1 MLYMSKFF
9 LGDNNNRG
17 NFSIGREKG
26 KFGFIDALNRI
37 YKQSIGL
44 ISKNV
49 NLTNRDESS
58 LHIAS
63 IFNFTIYMLKYGI
76 LPIYV
81 FDGKCPKEKR
91 QVVARRKSDKKI
103 FRQKCEDM
111 EDKSSPEFIKNFKRS
126 FSLSKEQIDECKRV
140 LDLMGLKYVNAP
152 EEADQQCASLA
163 YHYKNDSIGVVSDDW
178 DILMYGS
185 PIILKEFTF
194 KNPNNSTIKIEK
206 EEILKSCLL
215 KANCIREK
223 HGLEILSNFT
233 QENFLDFCILMG
245 TDYTVN
251 DKLFKI
257 DNITH
262 DELFEICSLNGF
274 DMNFIAESLYTS
286 NKIISTEDFLISLVQ
301 IREIYNN
308 SKIIKPENVTII
320 PDKINI
326 DELVNFLCAKGMDKI
341 FVENEI
347 KSIEMSYYSLKKI
360 AESLNNPRS
369 FCNLKSYQYKHY
381 CEQFKKNFSAN
392 DLSACC
398 ISKEEYVY
406 QNSEN
411 IKKYIKRD
419 YNGSKIFRQDEKK
432 VILPV
437 SSFRKK
443 CDFNFLIGSGR

>member
-9 LGDNNNRG
+9 LGDNNRG

-44 ISKNV
+44 ISRNI
-49 NLTNRDESS
+49 NLMDKDESN

-91 QVVARRKSDKKI
+91 QVVAKRRNDKKI
-103 FRQKCEDM
+103 FRQKCDDI
-111 EDKSSPEFIKNFKRS
+111 EDKSSPEFIKNFRRG
-126 FSLSKEQIDECKRV
+126 FSLSKEQIDECKKV

-163 YHYKNDSIGVVSDDW
+163 FYYKNDSVGVISDDW

-215 KANCIREK
+215 KANYIRER
-223 HGLEILSNFT
+223 HGLENLLNFT
-233 QENFLDFCILMG
+233 HENFLDFCILMG

-262 DELFEICSLNGF
+262 DELFEFCSLDGF
-274 DMNFIAESLYTS
+274 DMRLVAQTLYASDKITS
-286 NKIISTEDFLISLVQ
+286 AEDFLFSLVQ

-308 SKIIKPENVTII
+308 SRIIKPENVQII
-320 PDKINI
+320 PDRINI

-341 FVENEI
+341 FVESEI

-381 CEQFKKNFSAN
+381 CEQFKKNSSVN
-392 DLSACC
+392 DKSVCS
-398 ISKEEYVY
+398 IPKEAYEC
-406 QNSEN
+406 QIPEN
-411 IKKYIKRD
+411 IKKNIGMN
-419 YNGSKIFRQDEKK
+419 YNGSKVFRQYEKK
-432 VILPV
+432 VIFPIA
-437 SSFRKK
+437 SFRKK
-443 CDFNFLIGSGR
+443 CDFNFLINSSR

>member
-9 LGDNNNRG
+9 LGDNNKG

-44 ISKNV
+44 IYKNV
-49 NLTNRDESS
+49 NLMNRDESN

-76 LPIYV
+76 LPVYV
-81 FDGKCPKEKR
+81 FDGKCPKEKM
-91 QVVARRKSDKKI
+91 QVVARRKNDKKI
-103 FRQKCEDM
+103 FRQKCEDI
-111 EDKSSPEFIKNFKRS
+111 EDKSSPEFIKNFRRG
-126 FSLSKEQIDECKRV
+126 FSLSKEQIDECKQV

-163 YHYKNDSIGVVSDDW
+163 YYYKNDSIGVISDDW

-194 KNPNNSTIKIEK
+194 KNPNNSTIKIDK

-215 KANCIREK
+215 KANRIREK
-223 HGLEILSNFT
+223 HGLENLLNFT
-233 QENFLDFCILMG
+233 HENFLDFCILMG

-257 DNITH
+257 DNITY
-262 DELFEICSLNGF
+262 DELFEFCSLDGF
-274 DMNFIAESLYTS
+274 DMKLVAQALYAS
-286 NKIISTEDFLISLVQ
+286 DKITSTEDFLLSLVQ
-301 IREIYNN
+301 IKEIYNN
-308 SKIIKPENVTII
+308 SRIIKPENVQII
-320 PDKINI
+320 PDKINT
-326 DELVNFLCAKGMDKI
+326 DELVNFLCAKGMDRI

-381 CEQFKKNFSAN
+381 CEQFKKNLSAS

-398 ISKEEYVY
+398 ISKEEYVH
-406 QNSEN
+406 QIPEN
-411 IKKYIKRD
+411 TKKYIKTD
-419 YNGSKIFRQDEKK
+419 YDRSKIFCQYEKK
-432 VILPV
+432 VIFPIA
-437 SSFRKK
+437 SFRKK
-443 CDFNFLIGSGR
+443 CDFNFLISSGR